1 MMEFE
6 SLANNELLVIKNG
19 HPGSFEEISKTNE
32 VKELAYRQGAS
43 GKPVKSPH
51 GALS

>member
-6 SLANNELLVIKNG
+6 LLANNELLVIKNG
-19 HPGSFEEISKTNE
+19 HPGSLGETSKTNE
-32 VKELAYRQGAS
+32 IKELACRQGAS